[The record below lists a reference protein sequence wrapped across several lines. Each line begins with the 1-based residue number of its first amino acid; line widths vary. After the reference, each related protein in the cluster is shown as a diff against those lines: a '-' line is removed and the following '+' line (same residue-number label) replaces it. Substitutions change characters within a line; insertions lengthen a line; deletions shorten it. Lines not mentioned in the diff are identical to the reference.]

1 VKNDY
6 LDEQDRILDRALEDM
21 KDVDRRRTYEAAKT
35 EALRA
40 GVDVADAIF
49 ATQKIYYEKKLHP
62 SFWYRLGVFCELDAI
77 SLILQRRVAKKAR
90 TQSN

>member
-1 VKNDY
+1 MKKDY
-6 LDEQDRILDRALEDM
+6 QDEQDRILDRALDDM
-21 KDVDRRRTYEAAKT
+21 KDAERRRTYEAAKT

-49 ATQKIYYEKKLHP
+49 ETQKIYYDRKLHP
-62 SFWYRLGVFCELDAI
+62 AFWYRLGVFCELDAI
-77 SLILQRRVAKKAR
+77 SLMLQRRVARKVR